1 MFQNRYLVHL
11 LSIKR
16 EIRAM
21 PFFLKKLQ
29 DFLIRA
35 KKTPHVKKT
44 LHCTATRRFIRKT
57 PNYDQNKVFDT

>member
-16 EIRAM
+16 EICAM

-44 LHCTATRRFIRKT
+44 LPCTETRMFIRRT
-57 PNYDQNKVFDT
+57 PNSDQNKVFDT